1 MVSANLRE
9 KSIGKMGSM
18 RLLAV
23 LLVPLFG
30 LFLEASALQGWAQD
44 NGWDQGIRWAQD
56 NGEEIPFDDAE
67 IYFELNDTDG
77 DLGIHG
83 LIDGEPWRR
92 LEIEDPRER
101 KMLNIFV
108 QGRLRWQGLTE
119 LFFESAEPTFDEL
132 PPRRFFRRFPQGE
145 YEIEGITLRGE
156 ELEST
161 AILTHVLPAP
171 PGNIMVNEE
180 GVPEDCD
187 EDLVPSVAAPVTIS
201 WDPVTSSHPE
211 LGITGVAVEVVRYQ
225 VVVEQED
232 LGLAFSVELP
242 PAVTQVEIPQAFT
255 DLGEEFKLEI
265 LVREASGNQTAVES
279 CFVVVEV
286 MP

>member
-1 MVSANLRE
+1 VVFA
-9 KSIGKMGSM
+9 
-18 RLLAV
+18 
-23 LLVPLFG
+23 
-30 LFLEASALQGWAQD
+30 LFLEAAALQSWAQD
-44 NGWDQGIRWAQD
+44 D
-56 NGEEIPFDDAE
+56 GEEIPFDDAE

-119 LFFESAEPTFDEL
+119 LFFESAEPTFDDL

-145 YEIEGITLRGE
+145 YEIEGTTLRGE
-156 ELEST
+156 ELESA

-171 PGNIMVNEE
+171 PEDIMVN
-180 GVPEDCD
+180 GMAVPEDCD
-187 EDLVPSVAAPVTIS
+187 EGPVPVVTPPVIIT
-201 WDPVTSSHPE
+201 WGAVTSSHPE

-232 LGLAFSVELP
+232 LGLSFSVELP
-242 PAVTQVEIPQAFT
+242 PAVTVVEIPQAFT
-255 DLGEEFKLEI
+255 DLGEEFKVEI
-265 LVREASGNQTAVES
+265 LVREDSGNQTAVES
-279 CFVVVEV
+279 CFVVE
-286 MP
+286 